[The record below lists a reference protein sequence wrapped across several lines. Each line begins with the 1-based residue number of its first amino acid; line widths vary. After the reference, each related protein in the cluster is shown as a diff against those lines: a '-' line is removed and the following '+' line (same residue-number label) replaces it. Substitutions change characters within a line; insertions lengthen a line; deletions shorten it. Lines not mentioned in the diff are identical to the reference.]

1 MLTGPAANDFVA
13 CRYGVRY
20 PCTPSPHTPLFYGC
34 PAKDRRIWGNMTLG
48 VASSLD
54 MKNWTV
60 ESYNIVPE
68 MNNASATMWPAKEFA
83 WFMPTIVRNA
93 THFALWYYIDKNS
106 RGVAVSSSPTGP
118 FAIVHDCIANLQLG
132 SDLCVPLVLVVL
144 VVLVLLVLLALI
156 LLVLLVLLLTTAT
169 LSFFWTGSDGDT
181 YMKHNGGCNG
191 SAPVIAPGG
200 QCTRI
205 AKGGGVCVAKLAKNL
220 TSVLDVRGPIPVPG
234 EGGGIFERNGRW
246 YIMQG
251 SGCCFCWA
259 GDDAVV
265 FESTTGPYG

>member
-144 VVLVLLVLLALI
+144 VLLVLVVLVVLLALI
-156 LLVLLVLLLTTAT
+156 LLVLLDRAAANDRHPQLLLDWVRRRHVHETQRGLQRLGARDRTRRAVHANREGRGRLRGKT
-169 LSFFWTGSDGDT
+169 RQEPHVG
-181 YMKHNGGCNG
+181 
-191 SAPVIAPGG
+191 PG
-200 QCTRI
+200 R
-205 AKGGGVCVAKLAKNL
+205 
-220 TSVLDVRGPIPVPG
+220 
-234 EGGGIFERNGRW
+234 EGAD
-246 YIMQG
+246 
-251 SGCCFCWA
+251 SGA
-259 GDDAVV
+259 R
-265 FESTTGPYG
+265 